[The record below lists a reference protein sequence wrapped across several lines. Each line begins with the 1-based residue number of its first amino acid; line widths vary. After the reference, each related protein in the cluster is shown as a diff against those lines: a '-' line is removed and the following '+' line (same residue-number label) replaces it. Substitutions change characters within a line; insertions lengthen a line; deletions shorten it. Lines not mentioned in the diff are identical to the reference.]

1 MIHKT
6 SKEKIAL
13 FCKGGCKECG
23 RYQGR
28 VSLASLASGAS
39 ELFLARSKDGATPLQ
54 LASLKFSSESEKT
67 RSLASLAYSA
77 SELPSLGPV
86 GYALFRSR

>member
-54 LASLKFSSESEKT
+54 LASLRLNSRARAKKLA
-67 RSLASLAYSA
+67 RSL
-77 SELPSLGPV
+77 
-86 GYALFRSR
+86 R